1 MRVVRRSSGRK
12 GHWLAGTALLTGAAL
27 LWSGAAVAQSGPAGA
42 ASGAGTAD
50 NPEVVVVTGSIRSA
64 QAASIA
70 AKREAENLV
79 DVAAADTVGRFPDQN
94 TAAALARLPA
104 VAVQRDQGQER
115 YVQVR
120 GAPNRWISVSFD
132 GIPVIGVDE
141 GGSTRAFRFDAVPA
155 VMLSSAAINKSL
167 TPDITAEA
175 IAANVDL
182 RTWSPLSADGFDL
195 QGDIGL
201 GEMNLGG
208 GEQRQG
214 SIRAAWSNGTIGL
227 VAGASTYRR
236 EQVTDNREVGAWSG
250 RVPTELDIRNYQL
263 IRENN
268 GYFLGAEYRVNDRLT
283 LSVKGIVT
291 EFTDTEDRDQYEFR
305 LDRAPGFATA
315 QRSGDLVNVPV
326 RGTFNEGD
334 YFTRYEIVTGSLAYE
349 GERFDLSATINH
361 TASDN
366 TTFLPLIQVSASSSQ
381 NVSLNYNLADPNFPI
396 VTLFRTVPGTPPT
409 RGAPLAAIDQTAF
422 ASVTYIPVLQD
433 SFSDSWSGRIDGTWR
448 LRDGLDLAAGV
459 FWSDRALDGFTF
471 ATSNAVNLTG
481 RITLG
486 NFVTSEPWT
495 TGFPLGTTFN
505 LIDNQRLRAAVLAAL
520 PGAPT
525 FVPGQTYDPSR
536 DVPDINRYDLEER
549 LLAVYGRVSWDFGAT
564 RVVAGLRVERFE
576 VDNRGTVQTGSNR
589 FERLQ
594 VSTEKTDLFPSINV
608 RHSIGDNWVVRASVQ
623 RGIARPS
630 FGEVRVG
637 ASVNDTTSPGTIN
650 GGNPALEPE
659 YTWGTDFSIEYYPN
673 RSSIL
678 ALSVYRRWVSGVL
691 YSNTQTVGSDA
702 FNSNG
707 IDRSSY
713 QLTSTFNGEDGEL
726 TGVELSYQQQFSWLP
741 EPFDGLG
748 VQGNL
753 ALIDGSFDTVQRRG
767 IGFPG
772 TSDRIINASI
782 YYEKYGV
789 SARISYQH
797 RTEWLDTLGGLG
809 VGSSGDEFR
818 DGYGN
823 LDVALRY
830 RVGERL
836 TLFADFSNLTDEL
849 YVAYLGDPGRPT
861 EVEQIGTRYMV
872 GVRFSY

>member
-1 MRVVRRSSGRK
+1 M
-12 GHWLAGTALLTGAAL
+12 
-27 LWSGAAVAQSGPAGA
+27 LWSGAAAAQSAPADT
-42 ASGAGTAD
+42 ASEAD
-50 NPEVVVVTGSIRSA
+50 TSGNPEVVVVTGSIRSA
-64 QAASIA
+64 QAASIS
-70 AKREAENLV
+70 AKRVAENLV
-79 DVAAADTVGRFPDQN
+79 DIAAADTVGRFPDQN

-141 GGSTRAFRFDAVPA
+141 GGATRAFRFDAVPA

-195 QGDIGL
+195 QGDIGA
-201 GEMNLGG
+201 GEMDLGG

-236 EQVTDNREVGAWSG
+236 EQVTDNREVGAWAG

-268 GYFLGAEYRVNDRLT
+268 GFFLGAEYRVSDRLT
-283 LSVKGIVT
+283 ISVKGIVT

-334 YFTRYEIVTGSLAYE
+334 YLTRYEIITASADYE
-349 GERFDLSATINH
+349 GERFDLSARINH
-361 TASDN
+361 TVSDN
-366 TTFLPLIQVSASSSQ
+366 TTFLPLIQVSSSSSQ

-396 VTLFRTVPGTPPT
+396 VSLFRTVPGTPPV
-409 RGAPLAAIDQTAF
+409 RGAAIASIDQAAF
-422 ASVTYIPVLQD
+422 PSVTYIPVLQD
-433 SFSDSWSGRIDGTWR
+433 SFSESWSGRIDGR
-448 LRDGLDLAAGV
+448 LQLRDDAEVAVGA

-481 RITLG
+481 RVNIG
-486 NFVTSEPWT
+486 EFVTGQPWT

-505 LIDNQRLRAAVLAAL
+505 LIDNQRLRAAALAAL
-520 PGAPT
+520 QGAPT
-525 FVPGQTYDPSR
+525 FVPGQTYDRAR
-536 DVPDINRYDLEER
+536 DVPDINRYDLDER
-549 LLAVYGRVSWDFGAT
+549 LLALYGRVTWEFGAT
-564 RVVAGLRVERFE
+564 RVVAGLRLERFE
-576 VDNRGTVQTGSNR
+576 VDNRGTVQIGANR
-589 FERLQ
+589 FERLE
-594 VSTEKTDLFPSINV
+594 VSTEQTDLFPSINV
-608 RHSIGDNWVVRASVQ
+608 RHEIGENWVVRASVQ

-637 ASVNDTTSPGTIN
+637 ASVNDTTSPGTVS
-650 GGNPALEPE
+650 GGNPGLEPE
-659 YTWGTDFSIEYYPN
+659 YTWGADFSIEFYPN
-673 RSSIL
+673 RSSIV

-707 IDRSSY
+707 IDRSNY

-726 TGVELSYQQQFSWLP
+726 TGVELSYQQQFSWFP
-741 EPFDGLG
+741 APFDGLG

-753 ALIDGSFDTVQRRG
+753 AFIDGSFDTVQRRG
-767 IGFPG
+767 IDFPG
-772 TSDRIINASI
+772 TSGRIINASI

-809 VGSSGDEFR
+809 VGSTGDEYR

-823 LDVALRY
+823 LDIALRY
-830 RVGERL
+830 SVNDQL

-861 EVEQIGTRYMV
+861 EVEQIGSRFLV
-872 GVRFSY
+872 GIRFSY